1 MCSLPVLSFVFLCYE
16 GAWAEEEGCS
26 ASPAVRAQR
35 WLCVWGGV
43 VLRAECRAG
52 VQGTGKEGAGAE
64 PSVETQDHKG
74 EAGTELWENSA

>member
-1 MCSLPVLSFVFLCYE
+1 M
-16 GAWAEEEGCS
+16 
-26 ASPAVRAQR
+26 
-35 WLCVWGGV
+35 WGGV